1 MRSQAQTAGAGDT
14 IAIETVSDGA
24 PEVEAA

>member
-1 MRSQAQTAGAGDT
+1 MSSQAQTAGAVTERITYG
-14 IAIETVSDGA
+14 SLGRA